1 MQIVKIRFG
10 RYLLF
15 AGFIL
20 LFVSCVTCMILLNS
34 RSAVAADNIYVDLP
48 LDHPSYQMCRNM
60 INLGAITPRAGQTF
74 APFEKI
80 TAEEWNYALQKIGT
94 HLGRAIPQAARFT
107 SDHEISG
114 RSMLLRLHSFVDDTC
129 GLASLNRL
137 DHTRIS
143 AFFLLEHCLLAYIN
157 D

>member
-1 MQIVKIRFG
+1 
-10 RYLLF
+10 
-15 AGFIL
+15 
-20 LFVSCVTCMILLNS
+20 MIS
-34 RSAVAADNIYVDLP
+34 
-48 LDHPSYQMCRNM
+48 
-60 INLGAITPRAGQTF
+60 LGAVTPRAGQTF

-80 TAEEWNYALQKIGT
+80 TAEEWNYALQKIGD
-94 HLGRAIPQAARFT
+94 HLGRVIPQSARFV
-107 SDHEISG
+107 SDDEISG

-129 GLASLNRL
+129 GQLSLNRL